1 MALEKTLAIV
11 LKTFDWSES
20 SRTIA
25 FFAKEFGRIYLAD
38 KGGKSIKS
46 KRGRV
51 LKFALLEVT
60 FYDSKKESS
69 GYISDVELIKMYDLS
84 GDGSLGRLAYASA
97 ACELLEQ
104 LLPKEEPQRT
114 LFSYFNLFMEKL
126 NTAERKSLPALF
138 LSFFLRLL
146 SQLGYHPSLGYCVG
160 CGKEY
165 AEFGKG
171 KSGDHVP
178 VPFSAERGGIVC
190 PSCQTPGDYY
200 IKLPADV
207 FAELLK
213 LQSASLKEAESV
225 RISFGEASLLLE
237 ALIKFLQYQAD
248 ISSKIKSLEFLD
260 KLKKTQLKSE

>member
-25 FFAKEFGRIYLAD
+25 FFAKEFGRIYLVD

-51 LKFALLEVT
+51 VKFALLEVT
-60 FYDSKKESS
+60 FYDSKKETS
-69 GYISDVELIKMYDLS
+69 GYISDVELIKLYAMS

-97 ACELLEQ
+97 ACELLDK
-104 LLPKEEPQRT
+104 LLPKEEPQRD
-114 LFSYFNLFMEKL
+114 LFSYFNLLLEKL
-126 NTAERKSLPALF
+126 DQAERKSLPALF

-146 SQLGYHPSLGYCVG
+146 SQMGYHPSLGYCVG
-160 CGKEY
+160 CSREF
-165 AEFGKG
+165 AEFK
-171 KSGDHVP
+171 KEKIRDHVP
-178 VPFSAERGGIVC
+178 FSPERGGLVC

-200 IKLPADV
+200 IGLPVGA
-207 FAELLK
+207 FEKLLK

-225 RISFGEASLLLE
+225 RVSFGEASLLLE
-237 ALIKFLQYQAD
+237 ALVKFLQYQAE

-260 KLKKTQLKSE
+260 KLKKTQLTSE

>member
-60 FYDSKKESS
+60 FYDSKKETS

-114 LFSYFNLFMEKL
+114 LFTYFNLFMEKL

-160 CGKEY
+160 CSREY
-165 AEFGKG
+165 AELKKEKPGNFA
-171 KSGDHVP
+171 S
-178 VPFSAERGGIVC
+178 FSAERGGIVC

-207 FAELLK
+207 FADLLK

-225 RISFGEASLLLE
+225 KVSFGEASLLLE

-260 KLKKTQLKSE
+260 KLKKTELTSE

>member
-11 LKTFDWSES
+11 LRTFDWSES

-25 FFAKEFGRIYLAD
+25 FFAKEYGRIYLVD

-51 LKFALLEVT
+51 VKFALLEIT
-60 FYDSKKESS
+60 FYESKKETS
-69 GYISDVELIKMYDLS
+69 GYISDVELIKMYS
-84 GDGSLGRLAYASA
+84 MSAAGSLGRLAYASA

-104 LLPKEEPQRT
+104 LLPKEEPQRD
-114 LFSYFNLFMEKL
+114 LFSYFNLLLEKL
-126 NTAERKSLPALF
+126 DQAERKSLPSLF

-146 SQLGYHPSLGYCVG
+146 TQLGYHPSLGYCVG
-160 CGKEY
+160 CSREFAELKKE
-165 AEFGKG
+165 KI
-171 KSGDHVP
+171 GDHVP
-178 VPFSAERGGIVC
+178 FSPERGGIVC
-190 PSCQTPGDYY
+190 LSCQTPGDYY
-200 IKLPADV
+200 IGLPLGA

-225 RISFGEASLLLE
+225 RVSFGEASLLLE
-237 ALIKFLQYQAD
+237 ALVNFLQYQAE

-260 KLKKTQLKSE
+260 KLKKTQLTSE

>member
-11 LKTFDWSES
+11 LRTFDWSES

-51 LKFALLEVT
+51 IKFALLEVT
-60 FYDSKKESS
+60 FYDSKKETS
-69 GYISDVELIKMYDLS
+69 GYISDVELIKMYHMS

-126 NTAERKSLPALF
+126 DNAERKSLPALF

-160 CGKEY
+160 CSREY
-165 AEFGKG
+165 AELKKEKPGNF
-171 KSGDHVP
+171 
-178 VPFSAERGGIVC
+178 VPFSPERGGIIC

-225 RISFGEASLLLE
+225 RISYGEASLLLE
-237 ALIKFLQYQAD
+237 ALVKFLQYQAE

-260 KLKKTQLKSE
+260 KLKKTELTSE

>member
-1 MALEKTLAIV
+1 MSAC
-11 LKTFDWSES
+11 
-20 SRTIA
+20 
-25 FFAKEFGRIYLAD
+25 
-38 KGGKSIKS
+38 
-46 KRGRV
+46 
-51 LKFALLEVT
+51 
-60 FYDSKKESS
+60 
-69 GYISDVELIKMYDLS
+69 
-84 GDGSLGRLAYASA
+84 GSLARLAYASA

-104 LLPKEEPQRT
+104 LLPKEEPQRE

-126 NTAERKSLPALF
+126 DQAERKSLPALF

-160 CGKEY
+160 CSREY
-165 AEFGKG
+165 AELKKEKPGNFA
-171 KSGDHVP
+171 S
-178 VPFSAERGGIVC
+178 FSAERGGIVC

-207 FAELLK
+207 FADLLK

-225 RISFGEASLLLE
+225 KVSFGEASLLLD

-260 KLKKTQLKSE
+260 KLKKTELTSE